1 MPRVLIADDN
11 PMTLRAIQLAL
22 EVIGFEVVATS
33 DPGRVV
39 ELAAAETV
47 DAAVLDIVMP
57 DLSGF
62 DLVRAL
68 RSNPATAAIPVVF
81 LSGLGQGSDRVR
93 GLREGADDYLVKPV
107 EPAELGL
114 RLERLIERRRA
125 AQEAAGRS
133 AERAP
138 ASPHDISA
146 EDVSRLEAHLTAGQ
160 PLSSFPLGRYQL
172 LSVLGEG
179 ATGTVFRGWDTKLHR
194 TVALKTVRLS
204 RMAFGSERSEAV
216 SGLLREA
223 VAAARVQHPSIVSVF
238 DIVEAGELAF
248 IIMEFVNGMTLEHYL
263 RAGRPLDSPE
273 VVPLGAVVARALGAA
288 HAQRVIHHDLKPANV
303 LLGRDGSIK
312 VSDFGIAEFL
322 SSLWQGRDRVFG
334 TPGFVPPE
342 CLHGDAYDEKGDLF
356 ALGVTLY
363 ACLTGAAPFT
373 GATMDETVR
382 NTLELDPPSPRARN
396 AGLSLELDDLVMSLI
411 ARERARR
418 PASAAHVATR
428 LERLGEQ
435 HGYRWLPS
443 MAIMEKAGESGPSRA
458 RPTLIPT
465 TSM

>member
-1 MPRVLIADDN
+1 MSRILIADDN
-11 PMTLRAIQLAL
+11 PMTLSAIHLAL
-22 EVIGFEVVATS
+22 EVFGFEVVPTS
-33 DPGRVV
+33 DPSRVV
-39 ELAAAETV
+39 ELAAAEKV

-57 DLSGF
+57 NLSGF
-62 DLVRAL
+62 DLVHAL

-81 LSGLGQGSDRVR
+81 MSGLGHGSDRVR

-107 EPAELGL
+107 EPAELAL

-125 AQEAAGRS
+125 EQE
-133 AERAP
+133 ERAAP
-138 ASPHDISA
+138 AVAADIPAADVASLEQHLREGSPL
-146 EDVSRLEAHLTAGQ
+146 VGFRV
-160 PLSSFPLGRYQL
+160 GRYEI

-194 TVALKTVRLS
+194 TVALKTIRMS
-204 RMAFGSERSEAV
+204 RPALDSERSEMV

-223 VAAARVQHPSIVSVF
+223 VAAARVQHPGIVAVF
-238 DIVEAGELAF
+238 DIVDAGSLAF
-248 IIMEFVNGMTLEHYL
+248 IVMEFVNGMNLELYL
-263 RAGRPLDSPE
+263 RAGKALDAPQ
-273 VVPLGAVVARALGAA
+273 VVPLGAVVARALASA

-322 SSLWQGRDRVFG
+322 SSLLQARDRVFG

-342 CLHGDAYDEKGDLF
+342 CLHGEPYDEKGDLF

-363 ACLTGAAPFT
+363 ACLTGTSPFW
-373 GATMDETVR
+373 GATIGDTVR
-382 NTLELDPPSPRARN
+382 NTLEVDPPSPRERYT
-396 AGLSLELDDLVMSLI
+396 GLPLELDDLVMSLI
-411 ARERARR
+411 AKERVRR

-435 HGYRWLPS
+435 HGFRWQPS
-443 MAIMEKAGESGPSRA
+443 MAIMEKSGQSGPTKASS
-458 RPTLIPT
+458 TLIPT
-465 TSM
+465 TSI